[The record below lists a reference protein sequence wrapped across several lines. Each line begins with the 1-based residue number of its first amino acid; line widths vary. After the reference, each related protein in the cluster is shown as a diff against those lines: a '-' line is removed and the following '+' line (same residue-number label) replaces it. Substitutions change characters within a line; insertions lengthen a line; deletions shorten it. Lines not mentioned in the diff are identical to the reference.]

1 MDLEQAMM
9 SEEGFVHID
18 NLLKLQI
25 IEMQSRKARN
35 ECPRC
40 GKAINQDDFVDELSK
55 KEFKVSGTCQSC
67 QDEIFD
73 DE

>member
-1 MDLEQAMM
+1 MDDD
-9 SEEGFVHID
+9 GFVHID
-18 NLLKLQI
+18 NLIMLQWMEI
-25 IEMQSRKARN
+25 QSRKQRN

-55 KEFKVSGTCQSC
+55 KEFKVSGTCQKC

>member
-1 MDLEQAMM
+1 MDDD
-9 SEEGFVHID
+9 GFVHID
-18 NLLKLQI
+18 NLIMLQWL
-25 IEMQSRKARN
+25 EMQSRKQRN

-40 GKAINQDDFVDELSK
+40 GINIKPDEFVDELSK
-55 KEFKVSGTCQSC
+55 KEFKVSGTCQKC

>member
-1 MDLEQAMM
+1 MDDD
-9 SEEGFVHID
+9 GFVHID
-18 NLLKLQI
+18 NLIMLQW
-25 IEMQSRKARN
+25 IEIQSRKQRN

-40 GKAINQDDFVDELSK
+40 GKVINQDDFVDELSK
-55 KEFKVSGTCQSC
+55 KEFKVSGTCQNC